1 MTDQLL
7 APTFLFHFAVPCA
20 HREKLWDR
28 AGVALD
34 EDCRLPSF
42 GALLESRPSF
52 ADVRAAWSEAG
63 LSLTVSVAGK
73 KQLPWCRGDRCEDS
87 DGLHLWIDTRN
98 THNVHRA
105 TRFCHRLVFL
115 PAGGGRRLDE
125 PVAGQLLIN
134 RAKEMPKPIAPGLLK
149 VASEK
154 RVDGYT
160 LACHIPAAALTGFD
174 PAEHPKLGFFFCV
187 QDRELGWQT
196 LSVDNSFPFNED
208 PSVWG
213 TLELNRG

>member
-1 MTDQLL
+1 MNDQLL

-20 HREKLWDR
+20 YREKLWDR

-34 EDCRLPSF
+34 DDCRLLSF
-42 GALLESRPSF
+42 GALLDSAPSF

-63 LSLTVSVAGK
+63 LSFTVSVAGK

-87 DGLHLWIDTRN
+87 DGLHVWIDTRN

-115 PAGGGRRLDE
+115 PGGGGRRLDE

-154 RVDGYT
+154 RVDGYI

-174 PAEHPKLGFFFCV
+174 PAEHPRLGFFFCV

-196 LSVDNSFPFNED
+196 LSVDNAFPFQED
-208 PSVWG
+208 PGVWG
-213 TLELNRG
+213 TLELTRP